1 MRKEPNLF
9 TIDQFCGSHKP
20 EVLLWPNL
28 IWHFGVLS
36 LDANNHR
43 RPYPGIAPGQR
54 PSRTIPVIANVTFS
68 DNSRLNSAAIT
79 RFTDFMMALGIEP
92 SFGNVS
98 AQ

>member
-1 MRKEPNLF
+1 MSVWSALRFFLSPNF
-9 TIDQFCGSHKP
+9 
-20 EVLLWPNL
+20 

-36 LDANNHR
+36 LDANNLR
-43 RPYPGIAPGQR
+43 RPYPGIAPGHR
-54 PSRTIPVIANVTFS
+54 PSRTIWLIADVVFS

-79 RFTDFMMALGIEP
+79 RLRDFMMVLGIEP